1 MRIGHTRRM
10 RGSVQPGFN
19 SMLLRFPG
27 SMLLA
32 SALAALPT
40 LLLPTMAAADPE
52 KVWPAGAYSFSD
64 EQGGFRITGVSGTGT
79 HDDPIVVTEELDS
92 ATPVTLTIRTIR
104 PIKPFAESGDYAN
117 GIMYMRINAL
127 NNSGKAWVEFEFEL
141 QEILGQA
148 SVFGDGLSFDQ
159 RNKTPDNILSSNYAD
174 FDRNFEPYDRL
185 LFRNGTVDPLKT
197 VEFEF
202 LVTDY
207 TPRWTFYLVQ
217 DPRIPST

>member
-1 MRIGHTRRM
+1 M
-10 RGSVQPGFN
+10 RGPVQPGFPT
-19 SMLLRFPG
+19 MRLRFPG
-27 SMLLA
+27 NVLFA
-32 SALAALPT
+32 SIA
-40 LLLPTMAAADPE
+40 LLLSPAPAVADAE
-52 KVWPAGAYSFSD
+52 KVWAAGPYSFSD
-64 EQGGFRITGVSGTGT
+64 EQGGFRITGVSGKGT
-79 HDDPIVVTEELDS
+79 HDDPIILTEEFDS

-104 PIKPFAESGDYAN
+104 PIRPFAEAGEYAN
-117 GIMYMRINAL
+117 GILYMRINAL
-127 NNSGKAWVEFEFEL
+127 NNSGKSWVEFEFEL

-159 RNKTPDNILSSNYAD
+159 RNKKPDNILSSNYAD

-185 LFRNGTVDPLKT
+185 LFKNGNVDALKT

-202 LVTDY
+202 LVTDF

>member
-1 MRIGHTRRM
+1 MRRAIEVT
-10 RGSVQPGFN
+10 SIPK
-19 SMLLRFPG
+19 RFVVRIRVR
-27 SMLLA
+27 LA
-32 SALAALPT
+32 SVFTALLS
-40 LLLPTMAAADPE
+40 LLSATSAMADQE
-52 KVWPAGAYSFSD
+52 KVWPAGPYSFSD
-64 EQGGFRITGVSGTGT
+64 EQGGFHITGVSGSGT
-79 HDDPIVVTEELDS
+79 RDDPVVLTEELDS

-117 GIMYMRINAL
+117 GILYMRINAL

-141 QEILGQA
+141 QEIFDQA

-159 RNKTPDNILSSNYAD
+159 RNKKPDNIVSSNYAD

-202 LVTDY
+202 LVTDF

-217 DPRIPST
+217 DPRIPSS